1 MNYQETLNWLFA
13 QLPMYQREGQAAY
26 KANLDNTLQLDEYFR
41 HPHKNFKTIHV
52 AGTNGKGSVSH
63 MLASILQQAGYKTGL
78 YTSPH
83 LKDFRERIKINGEM
97 VSEQYVIDFVRHH
110 ADLFSRVKPSFFEM
124 TVAMAFKYFADSQ
137 VDIAVIE
144 VGLGGRL
151 DSTNIITPLAS
162 VITNISFDHMAL
174 LGNTLEKIAS
184 EKAGIIK
191 ENSHVVTA
199 LQKKEAMDVIC
210 SQCEKCHAECV
221 VADPGKAQVLAESCL
236 GQTLLYEGEKYEIP
250 LAGVYQKENAVVAL
264 NALKVLDTLGFAST
278 PEQKKAGMKHTVWN
292 GRFTVLCTEPL
303 FVVDGAHNPAAAD
316 MMAASIEHYFKGKRL
331 IYIMGVFGDKDYRS
345 VVAKTVPYADKILT
359 IQTPN
364 NERALPAA
372 KLAET
377 VKEFHKD
384 VQARESIEQA
394 VETAFRLAHKED
406 VILAFGSLS
415 FIGEM
420 TDLVEKEKK
429 REGKQK

>member
-1 MNYQETLNWLFA
+1 M
-13 QLPMYQREGQAAY
+13 
-26 KANLDNTLQLDEYFR
+26 
-41 HPHKNFKTIHV
+41 
-52 AGTNGKGSVSH
+52 
-63 MLASILQQAGYKTGL
+63 
-78 YTSPH
+78 
-83 LKDFRERIKINGEM
+83 
-97 VSEQYVIDFVRHH
+97 
-110 ADLFSRVKPSFFEM
+110 SF
-124 TVAMAFKYFADSQ
+124 
-137 VDIAVIE
+137 
-144 VGLGGRL
+144 
-151 DSTNIITPLAS
+151 
-162 VITNISFDHMAL
+162 
-174 LGNTLEKIAS
+174 LGNTLGEIAEK
-184 EKAGIIK
+184 KAGIIK

-210 SQCEKCHAECV
+210 SQCVKCHAECV

-236 GQTLLYEGEKYEIP
+236 GQTLLYGGEKYEIP

>member
-1 MNYQETLNWLFA
+1 MKSPGITFEILKKQIMNYQETLNWLFA

-97 VSEQYVIDFVRHH
+97 ISEQYVIDFVRHH

-191 ENSHVVTA
+191 PGIPVVIGTRDKTYDFVFE
-199 LQKKEAMDVIC
+199 Q
-210 SQCEKCHAECV
+210 
-221 VADPGKAQVLAESCL
+221 KAQTCE
-236 GQTLLYEGEKYEIP
+236 TPIE
-250 LAGVYQKENAVVAL
+250 
-264 NALKVLDTLGFAST
+264 FASDNWT
-278 PEQKKAGMKHTVWN
+278 TTINIDGSFQLTRKN
-292 GRFTVLCTEPL
+292 GWHFDHLTSELKGLYGTGDYTRFTTSRLKDQRPASPARYRTGSDEYRFIRTL
-303 FVVDGAHNPAAAD
+303 ANPFQPAID
-316 MMAASIEHYFKGKRL
+316 HLRHGSQ
-331 IYIMGVFGDKDYRS
+331 YRWPDRDHPTI
-345 VVAKTVPYADKILT
+345 KTVPVSKA
-359 IQTPN
+359 
-364 NERALPAA
+364 
-372 KLAET
+372 
-377 VKEFHKD
+377 
-384 VQARESIEQA
+384 
-394 VETAFRLAHKED
+394 
-406 VILAFGSLS
+406 S
-415 FIGEM
+415 FCHRYG
-420 TDLVEKEKK
+420 
-429 REGKQK
+429 

>member
-97 VSEQYVIDFVRHH
+97 ISEQYVIDFVRHH

-191 ENSHVVTA
+191 EG
-199 LQKKEAMDVIC
+199 IP
-210 SQCEKCHAECV
+210 V
-221 VADPGKAQVLAESCL
+221 VAIDDDNGDFSVIERTAKEKKSPVYGLKSQDLTILKKYENKIDFSINSRYYKISNLKVKSYASYQVQNAALAALAAHVLLPDLAENVIRNGIL
-236 GQTLLYEGEKYEIP
+236 EMFWAGRMEEI
-250 LAGVYQKENAVVAL
+250 AENVY
-264 NALKVLDTLGFAST
+264 
-278 PEQKKAGMKHTVWN
+278 
-292 GRFTVLCTEPL
+292 
-303 FVVDGAHNPAAAD
+303 VDGAHNPGAVRQIYNSLAD
-316 MMAASIEHYFKGKRL
+316 SDKEWLLLFAVCS
-331 IYIMGVFGDKDYRS
+331 DKDYTEMIRILGKIPWKRIYITKIDS
-345 VVAKTVPYADKILT
+345 ARGADTDAVRQCFEEAAGCPICEFESAGEAFKA
-359 IQTPN
+359 
-364 NERALPAA
+364 ALRDRGD
-372 KLAET
+372 E
-377 VKEFHKD
+377 KE
-384 VQARESIEQA
+384 EN
-394 VETAFRLAHKED
+394 L
-406 VILAFGSLS
+406 LCLGSLYLV
-415 FIGEM
+415 GEI
-420 TDLVEKEKK
+420 KELAATMF
-429 REGKQK
+429 

>member
-1 MNYQETLNWLFA
+1 
-13 QLPMYQREGQAAY
+13 
-26 KANLDNTLQLDEYFR
+26 
-41 HPHKNFKTIHV
+41 
-52 AGTNGKGSVSH
+52 
-63 MLASILQQAGYKTGL
+63 MLWQT
-78 YTSPH
+78 
-83 LKDFRERIKINGEM
+83 
-97 VSEQYVIDFVRHH
+97 
-110 ADLFSRVKPSFFEM
+110 
-124 TVAMAFKYFADSQ
+124 
-137 VDIAVIE
+137 
-144 VGLGGRL
+144 
-151 DSTNIITPLAS
+151 
-162 VITNISFDHMAL
+162 
-174 LGNTLEKIAS
+174 
-184 EKAGIIK
+184 
-191 ENSHVVTA
+191 
-199 LQKKEAMDVIC
+199 
-210 SQCEKCHAECV
+210 
-221 VADPGKAQVLAESCL
+221 QVLAESCL
-236 GQTLLYEGEKYEIP
+236 GQTLLYEGEKYEIL